1 MICSMPFPKEFMGA
15 AGSSTTAKLYI
26 PLHALLKPS
35 YSRSPSA
42 PVPERKGM
50 SMPKLDNSSRH
61 FQRKISEFREL
72 RIAPIAPKRV
82 LENIRPYLIN
92 LIIYRKPP
100 PILNGRLDIPS
111 GVSSGLH
118 RGRVRSLE
126 NSLEANH
133 ADDSRS
139 NSSTDRY
146 PH

>member
-1 MICSMPFPKEFMGA
+1 
-15 AGSSTTAKLYI
+15 
-26 PLHALLKPS
+26 
-35 YSRSPSA
+35 
-42 PVPERKGM
+42 
-50 SMPKLDNSSRH
+50 MPKLDNSSRH